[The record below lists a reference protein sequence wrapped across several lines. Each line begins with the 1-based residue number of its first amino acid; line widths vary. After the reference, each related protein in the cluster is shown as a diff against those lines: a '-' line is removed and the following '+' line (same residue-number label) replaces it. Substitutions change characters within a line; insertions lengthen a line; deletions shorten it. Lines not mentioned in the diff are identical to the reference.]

1 MLIVLQPER
10 AWESAAF
17 GEREETCELLERAG
31 EAERAGSRQP
41 DERAWSMG
49 VGSQLRNKE
58 AEITCSVV
66 CRVRVVAPGNL
77 VTDMRC
83 HKGGHRARYFLL
95 SLLTASKSWGNAG
108 LALPPA
114 AGETLLC
121 TQCRMCVRCA
131 GGK

>member
-10 AWESAAF
+10 DRESAAF

-58 AEITCSVV
+58 AEITCSIM
-66 CRVRVVAPGNL
+66 CRVRCGTGEPRNRREVPQGRPPSL
-77 VTDMRC
+77 VISAFSPDSFQVL
-83 HKGGHRARYFLL
+83 G
-95 SLLTASKSWGNAG
+95 
-108 LALPPA
+108 
-114 AGETLLC
+114 
-121 TQCRMCVRCA
+121 
-131 GGK
+131 